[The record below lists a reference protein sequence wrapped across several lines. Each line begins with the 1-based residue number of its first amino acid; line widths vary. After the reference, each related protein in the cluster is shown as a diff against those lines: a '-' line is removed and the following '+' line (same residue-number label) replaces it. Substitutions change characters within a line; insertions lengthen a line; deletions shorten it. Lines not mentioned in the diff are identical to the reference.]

1 MLHSG
6 SIRMEGMCF
15 ASKIRNFACNGWKTL
30 TELSSFELLSIFD
43 LASCFFFIPNP
54 GCCIQTMFCVVWKQ
68 KTHLISF
75 HTIFLFLKLHTKHQ
89 VCVFLIW

>member
-1 MLHSG
+1 MDGKLSQ
-6 SIRMEGMCF
+6 
-15 ASKIRNFACNGWKTL
+15 

-43 LASCFFFIPNP
+43 LRVVFFHTKFWFLHSNHAL
-54 GCCIQTMFCVVWKQ
+54 CSLETNK

-75 HTIFLFLKLHTKHQ
+75 YTIFLFLKLHTKHQ